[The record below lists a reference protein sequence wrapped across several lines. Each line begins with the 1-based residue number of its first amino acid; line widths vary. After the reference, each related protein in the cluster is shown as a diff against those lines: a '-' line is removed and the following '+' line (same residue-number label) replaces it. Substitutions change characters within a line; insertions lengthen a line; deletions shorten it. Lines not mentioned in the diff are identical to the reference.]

1 MLHNKEAVGPEK
13 RSDDGPERNKQ
24 ACPPARR
31 NLQLIDLRPPRQDN
45 GPAPAPGPGPLPP
58 EGPRLLDD
66 FIMGM
71 RFFSRLP
78 IGETPHETPDLSR
91 MAAAAPFVSL
101 AIAFL
106 PALGMAGLGWLGVPG
121 LFAAA
126 IGVALMVAITG
137 AMAEDAL
144 ADSAD
149 GLFGGSTIERRLEIM
164 YDSRHGTYG
173 VAALALYLIIR
184 VVAYG
189 SVAASNPL
197 AAGALMLAIAVLS
210 RSGSLW
216 LSLDLPN
223 AREGGASASAGRV
236 TLPGFAIGAAFAVV
250 LTFALSGPFVG
261 ILGVAFA
268 LLAAGATAL
277 GWAVLCRKLI
287 GGQTGDLIGALYAL
301 IEVAALTMLM
311 IFV

>member
-1 MLHNKEAVGPEK
+1 M
-13 RSDDGPERNKQ
+13 
-24 ACPPARR
+24 
-31 NLQLIDLRPPRQDN
+31 IDVPPRQDN
-45 GPAPAPGPGPLPP
+45 GPAPPP
-58 EGPRLLDD
+58 DNPRLHDD

-78 IGETPHETPDLSR
+78 VGEAPHETPNVAR
-91 MAAAAPFVSL
+91 MAAAAPLVSL

-106 PALGMAGLGWLGVPG
+106 PALALAGLGWLGVPG

-149 GLFGGSTIERRLEIM
+149 GLFGGATIERRLEIM
-164 YDSRHGTYG
+164 RDSRHGTYG

-189 SVAASNPL
+189 SVAAVNPL
-197 AAGALMLAIAVLS
+197 AAGALMLAVAVLS

-216 LSLDLPN
+216 LSLELPA
-223 AREGGASASAGRV
+223 AREGGASASVGRM
-236 TLPGFAIGAAFAVV
+236 TRAAFATGAAFAVV
-250 LTFALSGPFVG
+250 LTFALAGPFAG

-277 GWAVLCRKLI
+277 AWASICRKLI

-301 IEVAALTMLM
+301 IEVAALIMLM
-311 IFV
+311 IFT